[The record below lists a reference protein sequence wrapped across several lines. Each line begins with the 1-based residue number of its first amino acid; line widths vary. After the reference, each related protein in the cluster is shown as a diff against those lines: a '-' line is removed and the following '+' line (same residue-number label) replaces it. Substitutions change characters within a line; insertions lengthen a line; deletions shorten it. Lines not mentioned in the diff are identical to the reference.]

1 MYHNKVCFYYRA
13 TDKEPNVN
21 NQLCIVGAEI
31 DTLNTALDE
40 VKEEH
45 YFFGLYEESRGQS
58 NLINPDPYA
67 ADMEKKYILKNFEP
81 TFIAPVISILN
92 PDAITDDR
100 VLRRAI
106 PSSKLVRQEEQ
117 LQAEIENLK
126 VELAQQKIKNETD
139 KLNAK
144 YEKQLLIKRKVAEKE
159 IKDLME
165 KVEQTTKK
173 INVEINQKFGLGAL
187 FADAAKKSAPIFRDR
202 SPLFVTKKIVG
213 KK

>member
-1 MYHNKVCFYYRA
+1 
-13 TDKEPNVN
+13 
-21 NQLCIVGAEI
+21 
-31 DTLNTALDE
+31 
-40 VKEEH
+40 
-45 YFFGLYEESRGQS
+45 
-58 NLINPDPYA
+58 
-67 ADMEKKYILKNFEP
+67 KKYILKNFEP

-100 VLRRAI
+100 VFRKAI

-144 YEKQLLIKRKVAEKE
+144 YEKELLIRRKEAEKE
-159 IKDLME
+159 IAKLME
-165 KVEQTTKK
+165 KVEETTEK
-173 INVEINQKFGLGAL
+173 INQEIKQKKSGIASL
-187 FADAAKKSAPIFRDR
+187 FSSEKSAPIFHLKRA
-202 SPLFVTKKIVG
+202 G